1 MRGVHR
7 KRFRGQIATIE
18 RPDLALDVELW
29 VEDRGL
35 TIARKDKPLG
45 TWPIQLV
52 HIERV
57 ASSRFVITLDGEHCA
72 FVARDPIAFS
82 YEGIKAINSARQKV
96 RRGLRK
102 RRKDPIPSLQAILVA
117 RVQGLEPADVIE
129 RVEAASPVP
138 PAEIEPVPIETRKPE
153 HRPARRR
160 TPAPVAADPYA
171 TEAAPSSP
179 IPSAAV
185 DDPPEPATG
194 ARKQPGVLE
203 RVRNA
208 RNGIVHEHVYTEH
221 SASAGLLR
229 RVCNECGHVSIDI
242 SE

>member
-1 MRGVHR
+1 MRGIHR

-18 RPDLALDVELW
+18 RPDLVLDVELW

-35 TIARKDKPLG
+35 TIARNDKPLG
-45 TWPIQLV
+45 IWPIQLV

-57 ASSRFVITLDGEHCA
+57 GSSRFVITLDGEHCA

-82 YEGIKAINSARQKV
+82 YEGIKSINTARDKAGK
-96 RRGLRK
+96 RWRK
-102 RRKDPIPSLQAILVA
+102 QRKTTIPSLQAILVA
-117 RVQGLEPADVIE
+117 RVQGLEPDPTIE
-129 RVEAASPVP
+129 VDEP
-138 PAEIEPVPIETRKPE
+138 PPPSRPEPVETRLPE
-153 HRPARRR
+153 PPPEPR
-160 TPAPVAADPYA
+160 TVDHPVAADPYA
-171 TEAAPSSP
+171 PKRQQEQAIVEDVPE
-179 IPSAAV
+179 
-185 DDPPEPATG
+185 PEPAPVPG
-194 ARKQPGVLE
+194 ARRHPGVLE

-208 RNGIVHEHVYTEH
+208 RNGVVHEHVYTEY